1 MLPDYCEATSIS
13 SKCIAACLGITY
25 QTGLTSRGEA
35 GSDRVATIQ
44 RPISLLANESP
55 VEQPLPLEQLISIPC
70 KLVYSSLI
78 PRTRASFYA
87 HVALRCFPQRA
98 IALSIAV
105 PGSDV
110 YYKSSPESFLFL
122 PFLGLGFVSSES
134 LPACS
139 FLALLAGASGTLA
152 MMSAR
157 KSNVS
162 SA

>member
-35 GSDRVATIQ
+35 GSDRVPTIQ
-44 RPISLLANESP
+44 RSISLLANESP
-55 VEQPLPLEQLISIPC
+55 VEQTLPVEELISIPC
-70 KLVYSSLI
+70 KLVYSSLV

-98 IALSIAV
+98 IALSISG

>member
-1 MLPDYCEATSIS
+1 M
-13 SKCIAACLGITY
+13 
-25 QTGLTSRGEA
+25 
-35 GSDRVATIQ
+35 
-44 RPISLLANESP
+44 ISLSTTSLANESP
-55 VEQPLPLEQLISIPC
+55 VEQPLPVEQLVSIPC

-98 IALSIAV
+98 IALSISV
-105 PGSDV
+105 PGSYV

-134 LPACS
+134 LPVCS